1 VRYQVLGEKWE
12 KTLEKAGIQILNK
25 RLSST
30 EQLAT
35 SLQIFIEAAEQ
46 GEWDRI
52 ADFSGQLLLELEL
65 AAKPESLSGTPSVDR
80 KDIENTLFLLKSAI
94 EKCNTR
100 KSEIAPL
107 INAFARPHNTPEA
120 P

>member
-1 VRYQVLGEKWE
+1 MRFQALGEKWE
-12 KTLEKAGIQILNK
+12 LTLEKAGIQILNK
-25 RLSST
+25 RLSSA

-35 SLQIFIEAAEQ
+35 SLQIFIQAAEE

-52 ADFSGQLLLELEL
+52 SDLSEQLLLELEL
-65 AAKPESLSGTPSVDR
+65 AARPGILSGTPSADR
-80 KDIENTLFLLKSAI
+80 KDIENTLSLLKSAI

-107 INAFARPHNTPEA
+107 INAFVPAKNTPEA